1 MQKAVQAGAT
11 LRSREPYVQRFF
23 ELLDRRPLVEDP
35 ESPVPLPPG
44 PPRIEYRG
52 VRLELGGREVLRG
65 IDLDIAPGE
74 TIGIVGPSGSGKTSL
89 VNLAVRFL
97 DPSVGEVRHQGVSL
111 RDVLQSDIFS
121 RVALVPQE
129 AFLFSQ
135 TVSEN
140 IAYGRPDGGAEAVEQ
155 AARRAG
161 IHDEI
166 EQMSQGYDTPIGYGG
181 QGVSGGQAQRLG
193 LARAFMKDARLL
205 ILDEATSSLDS
216 VTEKQV
222 QEAIQGVLGQDRT
235 TLIVAHRFSAI
246 RHADR
251 IVVLKDG
258 EIEMVGTPEEVLAES
273 ETYQELLRTQEQGVR
288 R

>member
-1 MQKAVQAGAT
+1 MT
-11 LRSREPYVQRFF
+11 
-23 ELLDRRPLVEDP
+23 
-35 ESPVPLPPG
+35 
-44 PPRIEYRG
+44 
-52 VRLELGGREVLRG
+52 
-65 IDLDIAPGE
+65 
-74 TIGIVGPSGSGKTSL
+74 
-89 VNLAVRFL
+89 
-97 DPSVGEVRHQGVSL
+97 
-111 RDVLQSDIFS
+111 
-121 RVALVPQE
+121 
-129 AFLFSQ
+129 
-135 TVSEN
+135 
-140 IAYGRPDGGAEAVEQ
+140 
-155 AARRAG
+155 
-161 IHDEI
+161 
-166 EQMSQGYDTPIGYGG
+166 QGYDTRIGYGG